1 MAHFRIHR
9 MKEQPREH
17 FRWAPHISA
26 QVVVKPK
33 DYEASGAVEALH
45 EYAAWSELRS
55 TENPLQLGDLLEMEN
70 GELRICKYVGFEP
83 AVWFVPEPPVAMPA
97 LSEAS

>member
-1 MAHFRIHR
+1 MPQFRIHR

-26 QVVVKPK
+26 QAVVKPR
-33 DYEASGAVEALH
+33 DYEPAGAVQADH

-55 TENPLQLGDLLEMEN
+55 TERPLQLGDLLETES
-70 GELRICKYVGFEP
+70 GDLRICKYVGFEP
-83 AVWFVPEPPVAMPA
+83 ATWFVPEIPA
-97 LSEAS
+97 SIEAS